1 MWYLQSKK
9 IKDRLQIS
17 ADKLEQ
23 TVITKRIDKRRMKK
37 DVKNTERNV
46 YYNKTL

>member
-1 MWYLQSKK
+1 MWYLLSKK
-9 IKDRLQIS
+9 VKDRLQIS

-23 TVITKRIDKRRMKK
+23 TVITTRIDKRRMKK
-37 DVKNTERNV
+37 DVKNSERNV